1 MSSSVPGPEITSTSI
16 APAQNSNS
24 ISSRTQGSPK
34 SELASPSL
42 AQLGSPSTQAT
53 ATTQDDMAAVVAL
66 PTGTLNKRYRPTP
79 AKTFQCRGYGECRMV
94 FSRSE
99 HLARHIRKHTGERPF
114 TCHCGK
120 QFSRL
125 DNLRQHAQTVHA
137 DKQDQNERMMR
148 DLTTLHASMAAA
160 NKATGRGSRGR
171 QASSQIK
178 TDDTGGGG
186 GLGRPG
192 TSTGYEGWDQGQD
205 VDMDSPTHTQ
215 SPTSAGPTQS
225 FRDPQQR
232 SFQSFRSQSGQSF
245 RASDIAS
252 VNSLSNNSNAAGT
265 STGGEQFRASSGSTQ
280 SFRASEQPLSSSQ
293 SQQFSSARPVVEQS
307 QFQFNVPPSSS
318 FPHSHRES
326 TSSRPS
332 TSNTQLPPLS
342 SVVPASLASL
352 PPAPSL
358 SRPSTGSKPEY
369 LHGLGPAFPP
379 PPGSSS
385 GVSGSHVGLG
395 ERPASG
401 RLLQF
406 PLPASSSSHES
417 SNARVLG
424 SSSGI
429 GLGGFGLGTSG
440 TGGYRPGT
448 APSSFNFAYRPFTG
462 GGSSAAAAAE
472 SLGAEGDSPFSFN
485 PPSNQY
491 ASQSNERKRKFE
503 DDERGDGERDR
514 PQSRRLSVMELCDDG
529 EPGPLPASRPTT
541 TSGITRGAA
550 GLYIGVQ
557 SDDEETAGGPDE
569 ESRERSNAYIIFF
582 FLRAA
587 TFKLQLKHLAV
598 ILLIQPIPPSHP
610 THPAHHPS
618 LPHTQQQP
626 HSHSAHNSPIHA
638 QFPQHRHQSVP
649 VDMRAGPGQYDLAA
663 MDPMRSNSLGI
674 QGHGY
679 QGAPYRQSGLQ
690 YHRQPQSH
698 LHIGDAGV
706 GATNGA
712 GAGAFEEFDFV
723 EFMGPGM
730 GMNGVNGAGM
740 NGGLDGVVKF
750 EGGSPILGDMC

>member
-462 GGSSAAAAAE
+462 GGSSAAAAAAE

-569 ESRERSNAYIIFF
+569 ESRERSNV
-582 FLRAA
+582 RP
-587 TFKLQLKHLAV
+587 KLGGPGR
-598 ILLIQPIPPSHP
+598 LLSNSNSNTSPSSFSSN
-610 THPAHHPS
+610 PS
-618 LPHTQQQP
+618 LP
-626 HSHSAHNSPIHA
+626 SHSSSTSPLSSSHSTTA
-638 QFPQHRHQSVP
+638 TFSFSSQLPHPRTVSP
-649 VDMRAGPGQYDLAA
+649 ASA
-663 MDPMRSNSLGI
+663 S
-674 QGHGY
+674 
-679 QGAPYRQSGLQ
+679 

>member
-24 ISSRTQGSPK
+24 ISSRTQGSAK

-53 ATTQDDMAAVVAL
+53 ATTTTQDDMAAVVAL
-66 PTGTLNKRYRPTP
+66 PTGTINKRYRPTP

-186 GLGRPG
+186 GGLGRPG

-245 RASDIAS
+245 RASSDIAS
-252 VNSLSNNSNAAGT
+252 VNSLANNSNAAGT

-293 SQQFSSARPVVEQS
+293 SQQFSSARPVIEQS

-429 GLGGFGLGTSG
+429 SLGGFGLGTSG

-462 GGSSAAAAAE
+462 GGSSAAAAE
-472 SLGAEGDSPFSFN
+472 SMGAEGDSPFSFN

-541 TSGITRGAA
+541 TSGIIRGAA

-569 ESRERSNAYIIFF
+569 ESRERSNP
-582 FLRAA
+582 RP
-587 TFKLQLKHLAV
+587 KLGG
-598 ILLIQPIPPSHP
+598 P
-610 THPAHHPS
+610 
-618 LPHTQQQP
+618 
-626 HSHSAHNSPIHA
+626 AHNSPIHA

-649 VDMRAGPGQYDLAA
+649 VDMRAGPGQFDLAA

-698 LHIGDAGV
+698 LLIGDAGV
-706 GATNGA
+706 GHTNGA
-712 GAGAFEEFDFV
+712 GAGGFEGFDFD

-730 GMNGVNGAGM
+730 GMNGMNGAGV